1 MAHIEDRREQGRGW
15 RLRYRGPDHRERS
28 RSFRRKVDAERF
40 AVAIESSKLRG
51 EWIDPQL
58 GKTTFVEWA
67 DRWMAMTVGLK
78 PKTRQGYKSLLRTHV
93 LPVFSDVPLARIQ
106 PVDVR
111 EWVAILSATGLSSSR
126 VRQAHQ
132 LFSMILKSAVES
144 GYLARTPSVG
154 IRIPRAP
161 KRDQVILEPSQ
172 IDLLA
177 SAAGPYGVLIYVL
190 AYAGLRWGEAAAL
203 RRGRCDLL
211 RARID
216 VAESLA
222 DVSGQLHFGPTKT
235 YARRWARL
243 PRAVSDMLAF
253 HLERSVEDEASNLVF
268 TAAEGGP
275 LRYNNF
281 RSRVWTRAV
290 RKLDGELPKGL
301 SIHHLRHTCASL
313 LIREGASVK
322 AVQEQL
328 GHSSPTV
335 TLDVYAHLFNDDLDR
350 LFERVD
356 AIYMRSLAA
365 PPRPESGPAIFDL
378 GKERVGN
385 AV

>member
-1 MAHIEDRREQGRGW
+1 M
-15 RLRYRGPDHRERS
+15 S
-28 RSFRRKVDAERF
+28 
-40 AVAIESSKLRG
+40 
-51 EWIDPQL
+51 
-58 GKTTFVEWA
+58 T
-67 DRWMAMTVGLK
+67 TVGLK
-78 PKTRQGYKSLLRTHV
+78 PKTRQGYESLLRAHL
-93 LPVFSDVPLARIQ
+93 LPAFGNVSLARIQ

-111 EWVAILSATGLSSSR
+111 EWVARLNAKGLSSSR
-126 VRQAHQ
+126 MRQAHH
-132 LFSMILKSAVES
+132 LLSMILKAAVES
-144 GYLARTPSVG
+144 GYLARTPCVG

-161 KRDQVILEPSQ
+161 KREQVILQPDQ

-177 SAAGPYGVLIYVL
+177 GAAGDYGVLIYVL
-190 AYAGLRWGEAAAL
+190 AYGGLRWGEAAAL

-211 RARID
+211 RARIE

-243 PRAVSDMLAF
+243 PRAVCSMLAF
-253 HLERSVEDEASNLVF
+253 HIERKVPDDPEALMF

-281 RSRVWTRAV
+281 RSRVWGRTPRQ
-290 RKLDGELPKGL
+290 LDGELPKGL

-313 LIREGASVK
+313 LIREGASIK

-328 GHSSPTV
+328 GHSTPTV
-335 TLDVYAHLFNDDLDR
+335 TLGVYAHLFDDDLDD

-356 AIYMRSLAA
+356 RVYMRSHAA
-365 PPRPESGPAIFDL
+365 PSRPERGPAIL
-378 GKERVGN
+378 EATEKRGRN